1 VEEQAQEVV
10 LLMLTKVLMP
20 NMVEVEVVLEDGQM
34 VALELYLQAVL
45 PYLVLEVVVEATVM
59 EEKQVQQRMGQE
71 DSGGHILLVV
81 LPMVLL
87 RMQGM
92 GVQEQVGY
100 LAAEMVEEEENPMLE
115 MVAQEEYQAVEAV
128 VGAVESLIKEMD
140 MLVVVGLAQ
149 EAK

>member
-1 VEEQAQEVV
+1 MEEQAQEVV